1 MQDGPGP
8 PCKGSPSPVG
18 GVRGAEC
25 IYPVIF
31 GMVKINRHTVLG
43 FLAILLWSTSIALAR
58 SIAEEVG
65 PLTAGAAVYLT
76 GGSILAGNLLCRDHA
91 VARLLQLPRLY
102 LFGCGALFLIYTTA
116 LYLGLGL
123 ALDRRQAIEIGLVNY
138 LWPTL
143 TIVFSLIILSK
154 RATVLLIPGT
164 VSALC
169 GIVLVLTQQTELS
182 WVSFFTNLSS
192 NPAAYGLGLVAA
204 LTWGLYSTLTRLWG
218 SDDGGGVPLFIPV
231 TGVALL
237 LLCLSRGE
245 GGSWSLPVVVEVGVL
260 GLSTALAYLFWDN
273 AMRRGDMILVASGS
287 YFTPLLSTVVSCI
300 YLQVMPGISLWIG
313 CLLIVGGSFLSWY
326 AIEE

>member
-1 MQDGPGP
+1 
-8 PCKGSPSPVG
+8 
-18 GVRGAEC
+18 
-25 IYPVIF
+25 
-31 GMVKINRHTVLG
+31 MVHINRHTVLG

-58 SIAEEVG
+58 SIAEAVG

-76 GGSILAGNLLCRDHA
+76 GGVILAGHLVCRDHA
-91 VARLLQLPRLY
+91 VARLLRLPRLY

-123 ALDRRQAIEIGLVNY
+123 ALDRGQAIEIGLVNY

-143 TIVFSLIILSK
+143 TILFSLIILSK
-154 RATVLLIPGT
+154 RASVLLLPGT

-169 GIVLVLTQQTELS
+169 GVVFVLTQQTDIS
-182 WVSFFTNLSS
+182 WSSFFTNLSS
-192 NPAAYGLGLVAA
+192 NPVAYGLGLVAA
-204 LTWGLYSTLTRLWG
+204 LTWGLYSTLARLWG
-218 SDDGGGVPLFIPV
+218 SDDGSGAPLFVLV

-237 LLCLSRGE
+237 LLCLFRGE
-245 GGSWSLPVVVEVGVL
+245 GGSWSPRVVVEVGVL
-260 GLSTALAYLFWDN
+260 GLSTALAYLFWDS

-287 YFTPLLSTVVSCI
+287 YGIPFLSTVVSCI
-300 YLQVMPGISLWIG
+300 YLQVTPGISLWVG

>member
-1 MQDGPGP
+1 ML
-8 PCKGSPSPVG
+8 S
-18 GVRGAEC
+18 
-25 IYPVIF
+25 
-31 GMVKINRHTVLG
+31 MVHINRHTVLG

-58 SIAEEVG
+58 SIAEALG

-76 GGSILAGNLLCRDHA
+76 GGVILAGHLVCRDHA

-123 ALDRRQAIEIGLVNY
+123 ALDRGQAIEIGLVNY

-143 TIVFSLIILSK
+143 TILFSLIILSK
-154 RATVLLIPGT
+154 RASVLLLPGT

-169 GIVLVLTQQTELS
+169 GVVFVLTQQTDIS
-182 WVSFFTNLSS
+182 WSSFFTNLSS
-192 NPAAYGLGLVAA
+192 NPVAYGLGLVAA
-204 LTWGLYSTLTRLWG
+204 LTWGLYSTLARLWG
-218 SDDGGGVPLFIPV
+218 SDDGSGVPLFVLV

-237 LLCLSRGE
+237 LLCLFRGE
-245 GGSWSLPVVVEVGVL
+245 GGSWSPRVVVEVGVL
-260 GLSTALAYLFWDN
+260 GLSTALAYLFWDS

-287 YFTPLLSTVVSCI
+287 YGIPFLSTVVSCI
-300 YLQVMPGISLWIG
+300 YLQVTPGISLWVG